1 MNSGAPWGVSSS
13 YSTSGNRRITIIT
26 SRGSYNDFLDK
37 RIAAKK
43 EATEPRVPSGKVGS
57 HHFKS
62 FTVAT
67 MTILNVTEY
76 LCHK

>member
-1 MNSGAPWGVSSS
+1 MIRYSGAC
-13 YSTSGNRRITIIT
+13 
-26 SRGSYNDFLDK
+26 GSYNDFLDK